1 MCGMEAGQGAEYLL
15 QCDDSQSML
24 HWVTAIHRSV
34 SPPPPLSNTHTHSFF
49 YRLNGGGRMVEQS
62 APKIDH
68 SQLLTPG
75 SPLSGRRESSPLP
88 TGGSQRASSRKKGQ

>member
-34 SPPPPLSNTHTHSFF
+34 SPPPPPLKHTHTLF
-49 YRLNGGGRMVEQS
+49 
-62 APKIDH
+62 
-68 SQLLTPG
+68 LLQI
-75 SPLSGRRESSPLP
+75 EWWW
-88 TGGSQRASSRKKGQ
+88 